1 MVYCKQGVRGE
12 TNVRRPVALVEGVAT
27 RAILFLAVCGA
38 SCAAAPPEPQY
49 GGGVANAET
58 AKDLE
63 RACEL
68 GDEASCK
75 TLEDWKTN
83 RRPVVTDGAKGR
95 AHAKARCDADDAISC
110 SELGAL
116 YVFGRGVPVDH
127 PRAVVLYEKACRL
140 GHAAGCWRL
149 GRLLMEGQG
158 VSHDRNRAARAFR
171 DSCER
176 GHRNGCVEIRRLRA
190 INR

>member
-1 MVYCKQGVRGE
+1 MRGE
-12 TNVRRPVALVEGVAT
+12 TNVRRPFALVVGEAT
-27 RAILFLAVCGA
+27 RAILFFGFGVAA
-38 SCAAAPPEPQY
+38 CAGAPPGPKF

-58 AKDLE
+58 AKDLA

-83 RRPVVTDGAKGR
+83 RRPVVTDGPKGR
-95 AHAKARCDADDAISC
+95 AYAKARCDADDAISC

-116 YVFGRGVPVDH
+116 YVFGRGVPVDP
-127 PRAVVLYEKACRL
+127 PRAVALYEKACRL

-149 GRLLMEGQG
+149 GRLL
-158 VSHDRNRAARAFR
+158 
-171 DSCER
+171 
-176 GHRNGCVEIRRLRA
+176 
-190 INR
+190 